1 MASEIEVNGKKYL
14 SSKVAARESG
24 YAQDYIGQLARA
36 GSIDAKRSGG
46 LWYVDLDSVKA
57 HKANSTE
64 SIINSAKASTAP
76 SRAESVVTFD
86 GKDYVSSKRGSKITG
101 YSQDYVTQLAR
112 SGKVQSRKIGN
123 RWYVAKSELIENKE
137 YNDALLATVQSD
149 AVGLR
154 RKSKEIESKY
164 QDLVPQ
170 LNYFTENAELMPS
183 LDVEVKS
190 DEISKANHNLEEGVE
205 RNSNKIH
212 NIPIKIGSQSSSY
225 INGGELRENRNII
238 TVSQHVLDL
247 DEILEIDQGEKSSRS
262 MKFAVVAGTA
272 LITLFIVIIGA
283 GVFLPSKSKF
293 TRNES
298 SRDEF
303 SAKIVMQSAASIV
316 STINNYAISLVGG
329 ELKYHR

>member
-14 SSKVAARESG
+14 SSKLAARESG

-46 LWYVDLDSVKA
+46 LWYVDLDSVRA

-64 SIINSAKASTAP
+64 SIINSARASTAP

-86 GKDYVSSKRGSKITG
+86 GKDYVSSKRGAKITG

-123 RWYVAKSELIENKE
+123 RWYVAKGELIENKE
-137 YNDALLATVQSD
+137 YNDALLASVQSD

-154 RKSKEIESKY
+154 RKSKEIETKY

-183 LDVEVKS
+183 LGVEVKS
-190 DEISKANHNLEEGVE
+190 DEISETNHYLEEGVE

-212 NIPIKIGSQSSSY
+212 NIPIKIGSQSSY
-225 INGGELRENRNII
+225 IDGGEFRENRNLI

-272 LITLFIVIIGA
+272 LITIFIVIMGA

-303 SAKIVMQSAASIV
+303 SAKNVMQSAASIV

-329 ELKYHR
+329 EIEYRR